1 MRTVHS
7 QVLQYSQN
15 CSLSKFPPPL
25 SPLPFLFPSPPNRLS
40 LRSVHSLSFLPPPIP
55 SPNHSSPAS
64 QRPAREHFPEVK
76 PPSSRLGA
84 AGLPNGRQPVQPEL
98 SPGRGWPASRPPAR
112 SPPSFLLFSLFFPLL
127 SSPLFSLPICR
138 CVVLHYRLPFWPQGI
153 VALRP
158 CSLSYLCIYVEAIAS
173 SELRLSSVP
182 RWSAG
187 GVCLRRKKKE
197 RFVHSPKQP
206 WVAAYSAKLRCPSHF
221 LPTLSGTPAA
231 VE

>member
-15 CSLSKFPPPL
+15 CSLSKFPPP
-25 SPLPFLFPSPPNRLS
+25 PYRLS
-40 LRSVHSLSFLPPPIP
+40 LSFFPPPPIASPLRSVHSLSFLPPPIP

-127 SSPLFSLPICR
+127 SSPLFSLPILTVMGSR
-138 CVVLHYRLPFWPQGI
+138 ELQKARTRTSFKHLRTHMFFWLLEVL
-153 VALRP
+153 
-158 CSLSYLCIYVEAIAS
+158 
-173 SELRLSSVP
+173 
-182 RWSAG
+182 
-187 GVCLRRKKKE
+187 
-197 RFVHSPKQP
+197 
-206 WVAAYSAKLRCPSHF
+206 
-221 LPTLSGTPAA
+221 
-231 VE
+231 